1 MSPLMAAVGLAQLGR
16 VEKTMQKRGRVAE
29 IVDEMVA
36 DLPGFQRPKIGPN
49 DRTSYYVYGYRILE
63 EQMGV
68 SFDEFSRALNAEG
81 IPAGAPML
89 GGKPLYK
96 FPIFAEERT
105 YGQSRYPFVDEQ
117 GNRRIDY
124 ASIHLPVLDREGPRT
139 CCFMIRSTD
148 TEEDAR
154 DIGTAI
160 RKVALHYAARK

>member
-1 MSPLMAAVGLAQLGR
+1 
-16 VEKTMQKRGRVAE
+16 
-29 IVDEMVA
+29 
-36 DLPGFQRPKIGPN
+36 
-49 DRTSYYVYGYRILE
+49 LE

-68 SFDEFSRALNAEG
+68 SYDEFARALTAEG
-81 IPAGAPML
+81 IPAGASNR
-89 GGKPLYK
+89 PLYK

-105 YGQSRYPFVDEQ
+105 YGQSRYPFVDER

-124 ASIHLPVLDREGPRT
+124 ASMHLPVVERELPRT
-139 CCFMIRSTD
+139 GCLMSRSTD